1 MKKNFDW
8 KVMLGTGTVI
18 LGIAVIILIG
28 IYNINDLKEARKAEA
43 TLKNLRELR
52 IALEKYY
59 TLTKDY
65 PDLTKDGAKDN
76 LKILDFKTPTGETIS
91 FAEIYGRNSIPKTPE
106 NERVNSSNEVYNT
119 NDFRNGTNIGGWN
132 YDYSGHT
139 GEIHA
144 NLPFN
149 VFSQNMNWCEH

>member
-1 MKKNFDW
+1 MKKNIDW

-28 IYNINDLKEARKAEA
+28 IYNINDLKEARRAEA

-65 PDLTKDGAKDN
+65 PDLT
-76 LKILDFKTPTGETIS
+76 
-91 FAEIYGRNSIPKTPE
+91 
-106 NERVNSSNEVYNT
+106 
-119 NDFRNGTNIGGWN
+119 
-132 YDYSGHT
+132 
-139 GEIHA
+139 
-144 NLPFN
+144 
-149 VFSQNMNWCEH
+149 

>member
-59 TLTKDY
+59 TLTKE
-65 PDLTKDGAKDN
+65 K
-76 LKILDFKTPTGETIS
+76 E
-91 FAEIYGRNSIPKTPE
+91 
-106 NERVNSSNEVYNT
+106 
-119 NDFRNGTNIGGWN
+119 
-132 YDYSGHT
+132 
-139 GEIHA
+139 
-144 NLPFN
+144 
-149 VFSQNMNWCEH
+149 